1 MRILSVCALCALSAA
16 SLLVGILYWQW
27 SNDLIPDTQPWGRV
41 DDVVVMLLAI
51 FASGRLALA
60 ADRDRRVREQLARL
74 FAGPIRARLTAVA
87 AAPAK
92 VDGQSTA
99 YPYGTVAAGH
109 AGDAETADRPWGT
122 LLGRIYLD
130 ICKTYQPGWTASQG
144 RFSVRLVRTLAAGR
158 WPVAYAFA
166 DRRADDALHTSI
178 HAALSDFSPGS
189 RPAIA
194 KLYVAQ
200 PGQQP
205 ASAIRHHMRIG
216 PARYFVFG
224 TGMETRDR
232 IHVGGSFESF
242 LGTLGQ
248 HSRRNVRKAR
258 QHAAKAGIAHD
269 MQATQPVPSSG
280 LRALVARNHPITVD
294 HATVDSIYRLLN
306 DQKRGFHSVLRLPCG
321 ETLSCCSGFIEGCTA
336 FILFQM
342 NHGDYLRHN
351 PSLTNRAFLIE
362 ALIARGVR
370 DLVFINGCRG
380 VLEHACQTEYG
391 LRVWAIRLSPGTLVC
406 AALLLL
412 HAQRADIVP
421 KLRNFFG
428 ALVQSG

>member
-1 MRILSVCALCALSAA
+1 MRLLLVCALCALSAA

-27 SNDLIPDTQPWGRV
+27 RNDLIPDTQPRGRM
-41 DDVVVMLLAI
+41 DDVAVMLLAI
-51 FASGRLALA
+51 LTSGRLALA
-60 ADRDRRVREQLARL
+60 ADRDRRVRHGLARL
-74 FAGPIRARLTAVA
+74 FAGPIRARQPSVA

-92 VDGQSTA
+92 VDGQTNA

-109 AGDAETADRPWGT
+109 AGDAAAADRPWGT

-130 ICKTYQPGWTASQG
+130 ICKTYRPGWRPSRG
-144 RFSVRLVRTLAAGR
+144 RFSIRLVRTLAAGR
-158 WPVAYAFA
+158 CPVAYAFA
-166 DRRADDALHTSI
+166 DRRANDALHTSI
-178 HAALSDFSPGS
+178 DAALRDFSPGS
-189 RPAIA
+189 QPAIA

-205 ASAIRHHMRIG
+205 ASAIRHNMRIG
-216 PARYFVFG
+216 GARYFVFG
-224 TGMETRDR
+224 TGMEARDR

-242 LGTLGQ
+242 LGALGQ
-248 HSRRNVRKAR
+248 HSRRNIRKAR
-258 QHAAKAGIAHD
+258 QHAAKAGIVHH
-269 MQATQPVPSSG
+269 MQVTQPVPSSG
-280 LRALVARNHPITVD
+280 LQALVARNHPIFVD

-306 DQKRGFHSVLRLPCG
+306 DQPRGFHSILRLPCG
-321 ETLSCCSGFIEGCTA
+321 ETLSCCSGFIEGSTA

-342 NHGDYLRHN
+342 NHGDHLRHN

-362 ALIARGVR
+362 ALIDRGVR

-391 LRVWAIRLSPGTLVC
+391 LRLWAIRVSPTTLVC

-412 HAQRADIVP
+412 QARRADIVP